1 MTPDRRDVIVSKH
14 AAHKSVVAA
23 MQERNIFMDKSIE
36 SLLKKVTSDR
46 RRFVQT
52 ILGMA
57 GYATPTVRSFIMA
70 SAVIVPALSAVT
82 TTHAPTTTTT
92 PRPWRPTPAARPV

>member
-1 MTPDRRDVIVSKH
+1 
-14 AAHKSVVAA
+14 
-23 MQERNIFMDKSIE
+23 MDKSIE

-82 TTHAPTTTTT
+82 TAPPTTT
-92 PRPWRPTPAARPV
+92 PRPWRPTPNAAQIP

>member
-1 MTPDRRDVIVSKH
+1 
-14 AAHKSVVAA
+14 
-23 MQERNIFMDKSIE
+23 MDKSIE

-70 SAVIVPALSAVT
+70 SAVIVPALSSVT
-82 TTHAPTTTTT
+82 TSAPTTT
-92 PRPWRPTPAARPV
+92 PRPWRPTPAARP